1 MASTLLEFLRQLA
14 IGAAADSARKTETGQ
29 ELQGA
34 VDKVFG
40 VDDQTQRVRADSE
53 EGQRRLAEM
62 SRQLEARKEAAMYGD
77 PAMVTPEPP
86 TQRKFGAPGTTF
98 REGTPDSERGL
109 NALLDTIRQQGINQD
124 MAGFAASQGA
134 DDPSLDFTEPPASAY
149 APVEKVD
156 PNTVTPI
163 IRSPLEQNDPE
174 YQRYK
179 ESLRSQPLEKVN
191 PADVKA
197 INRDPERQRYLQ
209 SLTSEQ
215 MIDPDAPGEDMN
227 SQIDQSV
234 LLPVE
239 EKVAVVKQQVQRMPA
254 EVIEKGKPME
264 RGFWESLD
272 LTEAER
278 QGLSANDISAMYQA
292 YLATKKLPEQV
303 QAAGDDEGFL
313 GKLGSSLGNFFGNE
327 RNMLIMASAF
337 NTLRFQPD
345 AQFEKGI
352 QDRLTQ
358 IGTTTSNNQTAQF
371 LLKKGYPDLAQMLI
385 GNPNVKASDVLALY
399 KEEAKKGTWRPATAE
414 ERAAYNIPSFM
425 PVRVNTA
432 TNEMKGIGNLTPPNF
447 GPLPKGTVLT
457 TNEQGWTLEQVPMKP
472 SPEAGR
478 SKAKGTERD
487 VATVEREIGYAL
499 DLIENSPTAT
509 GSLGSLIRS
518 IPIIRSG
525 TDPQALK
532 TAITGIQSKIGFDR
546 LQRMRDESTTGGALG
561 QVAVQELIYLQA
573 DLGALDLDDKPE
585 NLKKRLYDIY
595 DIYQDR
601 MREIQYRFSADELV
615 AFGMDELAT
624 LDENGVAVK
633 IPYNPPSVKEVQ
645 ESLNIRPEKN
655 RKRFSA
661 KEIEKDVRPV
671 GK

>member
-1 MASTLLEFLRQLA
+1 MAFMGVSAPTLLEVLKAMA
-14 IGAAADSARKTETGQ
+14 INTVADSARKTELGQ
-29 ELQGA
+29 EAQKK
-34 VDKVFG
+34 VDEFMG
-40 VDDQTQRVRADSE
+40 VDEQPSRVRADSE

-62 SRQLEARKEAAMYGD
+62 SRQLEAQKEAAMYGD
-77 PAMVTPEPP
+77 PAMATPEPP
-86 TQRKFGAPGTTF
+86 TQRKFGAPGLTF

-134 DDPSLDFTEPPASAY
+134 DDPSLDFTEPPASDY
-149 APVEKVD
+149 APTIKVD

-191 PADVKA
+191 PADVQA

-239 EKVAVVKQQVQRMPA
+239 EKVATVKQQVARMPA
-254 EVIEKGKPME
+254 EVIEKSKPMD

-313 GKLGSSLGNFFGNE
+313 SKLGSSLGNFFGNE

-345 AQFEKGI
+345 AQLEKGI

-371 LLKKGYPDLAQMLI
+371 LLKQGYPDLAQMLI

-399 KEEAKKGTWRPATAE
+399 KEERKRGTWRAVTPE
-414 ERAAYNIPSFM
+414 ERKTYGLPAYGGY
-425 PVRVNTA
+425 RVNDA
-432 TNEMKGIGNLTPPNF
+432 TGEVKGIGNQSPPNV
-447 GPLPKGTVLT
+447 GTIPKDYQLVQTPQG
-457 TNEQGWTLEQVPMKP
+457 GWTLEVMKG
-472 SPEAGR
+472 SPTDLASQKKTTGR
-478 SKAKGTERD
+478 IQTMGRELGSIEELRK
-487 VATVEREIGYAL
+487 TVK
-499 DLIENSPTAT
+499 ENSAT
-509 GSLGSLIRS
+509 LG
-518 IPIIRSG
+518 IPGAIASWIPG
-525 TDPQALK
+525 TKRKDAEALATEIK
-532 TAITGIQSKIGFDR
+532 ANIGFDR
-546 LQRMRDESTTGGALG
+546 LQQLREESPTGGALG
-561 QVAVQELIYLQA
+561 QVAVQELDALQA
-573 DLGALDLDDKPE
+573 VLGSLSFNQSQSAFLANLDKIE
-585 NLKKRLYDIY
+585 
-595 DIYQDR
+595 Q
-601 MREIQYRFSADELV
+601 QYIE
-615 AFGMDELAT
+615 T
-624 LDENGVAVK
+624 LDAISKDKYGSTMIDDVMPNW
-633 IPYNPPSVKEVQ
+633 
-645 ESLNIRPEKN
+645 
-655 RKRFSA
+655 
-661 KEIEKDVRPV
+661 KEIIKQGGVKAKQPNTGGMKYLGTE
-671 GK
+671 